1 MRHVGDLPEIDF
13 QAPEYQATPF
23 KVLADCARRWK
34 IARSTRGVEILDYD
48 LCRHAIVDPRLGTGH
63 PKLMDIL
70 GLPEGRALDYK
81 RASISYHNRSPRR
94 RNLRI
99 PVTKLMGPEASERFR
114 KDIKQVITRVVD
126 AIPTDT
132 SVDMITH
139 LCDPIPSA
147 VYCYWTGAPFED
159 ASYVAHTS
167 HTVQQVHT
175 RNPDHTKDIVSAFE
189 SLLDFVDNRIKER
202 RADMGDDLL
211 SDLIRATDAGQLSE
225 ADLRNWVVKLAEA
238 NTDNSSHQIGI
249 ALVELASRPDVW
261 ARLGAEPSLVPAAVR
276 EVMRFHPRSISTSRE
291 VMEDME
297 VEGTTLPKGTP
308 VFANIGAAHWDAR
321 HYANPERFDI
331 DRSGEPAHLN
341 FGGGIFSCVGRY
353 AVTMEVEEVISL
365 LAQRHPNL
373 KLEKTTFRHSPLFSS
388 VSELDVTLNPS

>member
-1 MRHVGDLPEIDF
+1 MRHVDDLPEIDF
-13 QAPEYQATPF
+13 ASPEYQAAPF
-23 KVLADCARRWK
+23 KMLADCARRWK
-34 IARSTRGVEILDYD
+34 IARSERGVELLDYD
-48 LCRHAIVDPRLGTGH
+48 LCRHAIVDRKLGTGH
-63 PKLMDIL
+63 PKLMDVL

-81 RASISYHNRSPRR
+81 RASISYHNRGPRR

-99 PVTKLMGPEASERFR
+99 PVTKLMGPDASERFR
-114 KDIKQVITRVVD
+114 KDIKHVITRVVD

-132 SVDMITH
+132 SVDLVTH

-147 VYCYWTGAPFED
+147 VYCYWTGAPFD
-159 ASYVAHTS
+159 YASYVARTS

-175 RNPDHTKDIVSAFE
+175 RNPEHTKDIVKAFE
-189 SLLDFVDNRIKER
+189 SLLDFVDERIKER
-202 RADMGDDLL
+202 RVDMKDDLL

-225 ADLRNWVVKLAEA
+225 SDLRNWVVKLAEA

-249 ALVELASRPDVW
+249 ALIELASRPDVW
-261 ARLGAEPSLVPAAVR
+261 ARLGADATLVPAAVR

-297 VEGTTLPKGTP
+297 IEGTLLPKGTP

-321 HYANPERFDI
+321 HYADPEMFDI
-331 DRSGEPAHLN
+331 DRVDEPPHLN

-353 AVTMEVEEVISL
+353 AVTMEVEEVIAL

-373 KLEKTTFRHSPLFSS
+373 TLKKTGFSHSPLFTSI
-388 VSELDVTLNPS
+388 SELDVVLNPS